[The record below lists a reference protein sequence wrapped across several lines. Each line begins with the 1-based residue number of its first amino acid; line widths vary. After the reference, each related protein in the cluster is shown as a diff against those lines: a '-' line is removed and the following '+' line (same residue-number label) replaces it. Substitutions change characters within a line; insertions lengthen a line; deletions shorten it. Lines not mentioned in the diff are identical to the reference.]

1 MAISL
6 PEIEAA
12 LDAALLRAGERPA
25 VLCAAM
31 RWAVE
36 GGGKR
41 IRPQICLAAAEAVG
55 GAAADAFERLPLLQ
69 DAELLRSILYSG
81 VWQRYN
87 RAAGHSSD
95 QEENHEGPL

>member
-1 MAISL
+1 MLQAQL
-6 PEIEAA
+6 
-12 LDAALLRAGERPA
+12 
-25 VLCAAM
+25 
-31 RWAVE
+31 
-36 GGGKR
+36 
-41 IRPQICLAAAEAVG
+41 

-69 DAELLRSILYSG
+69 DAQLLRSILYSG